1 MKQLIDKQYLE
12 GERVLTQNWWDAQVR
27 RHEGA
32 EDPTNCTVYSVQEIK
47 KKNPHELL
55 AQSSGPGYLKVG
67 GC

>member
-1 MKQLIDKQYLE
+1 M
-12 GERVLTQNWWDAQVR
+12 R